1 MSSEAV
7 DDDALEAVDAVD
19 ALDTVDDEL
28 DESNADSRLERSVSS
43 SDSRLLALDELSVE
57 VDEVELLETPGGGP
71 GGGSPTPDGPPLE
84 LALLSDEL

>member
-7 DDDALEAVDAVD
+7 DDDALEAVDALD
-19 ALDTVDDEL
+19 ALDDEL
-28 DESNADSRLERSVSS
+28 DESSADSRLERSVSS

-57 VDEVELLETPGGGP
+57 LDEVELLETSGGGP
-71 GGGSPTPDGPPLE
+71 GGGPPTPDGPPLE